1 MKWNRR
7 ATLVDLGGLHC
18 YKLFTCEYHRRPP
31 SSSSSLTII
40 SWFSIIFQT
49 DVMMWT
55 TLHEDRRSYSSQS
68 PAPGVWGRTATS
80 PSVLRDTK
88 STNTG
93 EELLWASFLPCK
105 TRQFL
110 CGCRIHSQSM
120 EKQLKRKSPA
130 WSRVWCYHPSANA
143 VLGWRIPSFSQ
154 PELHL
159 PLQTKNIPAW
169 PSLEQALFAVHAE
182 YFLFNLFI
190 LQS

>member
-40 SWFSIIFQT
+40 SWFSVIFQT

-80 PSVLRDTK
+80 PSVLTDTK

-93 EELLWASFLPCK
+93 EGLLWGSFLPCK
-105 TRQFL
+105 TQAIPPWLQDPFT
-110 CGCRIHSQSM
+110 IHGKAAQEEEPCLEQGVVLSPLSKCCLRLKNSQ
-120 EKQLKRKSPA
+120 LFPA
-130 WSRVWCYHPSANA
+130 WAAPTPPNQEY
-143 VLGWRIPSFSQ
+143 
-154 PELHL
+154 
-159 PLQTKNIPAW
+159 
-169 PSLEQALFAVHAE
+169 PSLTFPGTSSLCSPCWVFS
-182 YFLFNLFI
+182 F
-190 LQS
+190 